1 MARRRRQEQREIE
14 WHFFSFPVAFGFACG
29 ALVATLLIG
38 AGLFMIVWIASLF
51 AASFGVAHIFSHW
64 FRRRS
69 TERRRGG
76 GGWGG
81 GGGGGGGAGGGGGG
95 GPPRQVPFSER
106 GRGAARERCAA
117 NVA

>member
-38 AGLFMIVWIASLF
+38 AGLFMIVWVASLF

-64 FRRRS
+64 FRRHS
-69 TERRRGG
+69 TERRR
-76 GGWGG
+76 
-81 GGGGGGGAGGGGGG
+81 A
-95 GPPRQVPFSER
+95 REEEEER
-106 GRGAARERCAA
+106 ERRALAARAAAAREGEAA
-117 NVA
+117 APRRRRRRKG

>member
-38 AGLFMIVWIASLF
+38 AGLFMIVWVASLF

-64 FRRRS
+64 FRRHS
-69 TERRRGG
+69 TERRR
-76 GGWGG
+76 
-81 GGGGGGGAGGGGGG
+81 A
-95 GPPRQVPFSER
+95 REEETER
-106 GRGAARERCAA
+106 ERRALAARAAAAAREGEAA
-117 NVA
+117 APRRRRRRKA